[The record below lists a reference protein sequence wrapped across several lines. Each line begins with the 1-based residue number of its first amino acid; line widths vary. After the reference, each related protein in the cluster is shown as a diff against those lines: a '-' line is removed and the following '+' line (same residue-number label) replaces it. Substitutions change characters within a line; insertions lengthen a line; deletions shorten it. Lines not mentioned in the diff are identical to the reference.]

1 MTTALLQ
8 DLHIVGPIAAGVSLI
23 VWVLVM
29 RVREGLGP
37 KDLLI
42 DRQFLTTLFYTGAL
56 LSIYLSCVHFYGVAS
71 TYSPAPTSGP

>member
-1 MTTALLQ
+1 MNAVLLQ
-8 DLHIVGPIAAGVSLI
+8 DFHIVAPVVAGALLI

-42 DRQFLTTLFYTGAL
+42 DRQFLTALFYTGAL
-56 LSIYLSCVHFYGVAS
+56 LSIYLSCVHYYGVAAGYQVPS
-71 TYSPAPTSGP
+71 TNGP